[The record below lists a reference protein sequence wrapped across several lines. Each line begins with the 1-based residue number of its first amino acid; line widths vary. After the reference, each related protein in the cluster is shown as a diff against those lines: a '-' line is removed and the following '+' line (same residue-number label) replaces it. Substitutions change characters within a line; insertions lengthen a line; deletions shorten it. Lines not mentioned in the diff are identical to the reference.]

1 MNEWLPVPTA
11 LQHSHQRNRERGVG
25 PLGVLTLCVASA
37 LLLLAS
43 IAGCGSGSTSNNA
56 TSPGQQIIVKA
67 RAAHLLD
74 ATFTITWTDQE
85 AATGAAQ
92 QFTGQGKV
100 TLHPYRSECSMQSID
115 GYPTNIFEDI
125 IDYTTK
131 AEYLKSNILDPTGP
145 IWRKSTRPPRAF
157 DLTAMPLIY
166 PQLTNA
172 TLAGTDHMNSIAVWH
187 IHGTLTAADSFYT
200 GKTDTAVLD
209 VYLRQ
214 DNYLPVKLLA
224 HVTTPDT
231 IQDDTFVY
239 TAFNTGVTILL
250 PTVGQ

>member
-1 MNEWLPVPTA
+1 MPLSRLPGPIRKLQQGLRSSSLARGKSHCILIVRNAACNQLTA
-11 LQHSHQRNRERGVG
+11 TRRIYLKISLTTLQKQNTSRVIFSIQLAPFGV
-25 PLGVLTLCVASA
+25 
-37 LLLLAS
+37 
-43 IAGCGSGSTSNNA
+43 N
-56 TSPGQQIIVKA
+56 
-67 RAAHLLD
+67 LLD
-74 ATFTITWTDQE
+74 
-85 AATGAAQ
+85 
-92 QFTGQGKV
+92 
-100 TLHPYRSECSMQSID
+100 L
-115 GYPTNIFEDI
+115 
-125 IDYTTK
+125 
-131 AEYLKSNILDPTGP
+131 
-145 IWRKSTRPPRAF
+145 RAF